1 VFHYRHTSDILE
13 PAQPGLQARA
23 RIEPIRASPLGRWN
37 TAMNKHAV
45 KAAALAAVMMLTAA
59 AADAAEVTLLI
70 SNALK
75 TVMEDLAPRFEAAT
89 GHKLAITY
97 GSTNPL
103 KARIEKGEA
112 FDLTILGEAA
122 IDDLVK
128 QGRLVAATRAVVA
141 RSVLGVAIR
150 KGAPKPDVGTTESFK
165 RTLLNAKSI
174 AYLEDGLTG
183 TYVKVLFQ
191 RLGIAEDMKAKYK
204 SARGAEAVAG
214 GEVELGVTQISEI
227 LYQKGAELAGPLPP
241 EIQNYTNFLSA
252 VGAGAKQADAARA
265 LLTYFA
271 SPDAAR
277 VMRANGLEPPG

>member
-1 VFHYRHTSDILE
+1 M
-13 PAQPGLQARA
+13 
-23 RIEPIRASPLGRWN
+23 N
-37 TAMNKHAV
+37 THAV
-45 KAAALAAVMMLTAA
+45 KAAAIALSIMSAPVAAE
-59 AADAAEVTLLI
+59 AAEVTLLI

-75 TVMEDLAPRFEAAT
+75 TVFEELAPRFEKAT

-128 QGRLVAATRAVVA
+128 QGKLVAATRAVVA
-141 RSVLGVAIR
+141 RSGLGLAIR
-150 KGAPKPDVGTTESFK
+150 KGAPKPDVGTTETFK

-174 AYLEDGLTG
+174 AYLEGGLTG
-183 TYVKVLFQ
+183 TYLNVLFQ
-191 RLGIAEDMKAKYK
+191 RLGIAESMQSKYK
-204 SARGAEAVAG
+204 NTRGAEAVAN

-227 LYQKGAELAGPLPP
+227 LYQSGAELAGPLPP
-241 EIQNYTNFLSA
+241 EIQNYTNFVTA
-252 VGAGAKQADAARA
+252 VGAGARQADAARA
-265 LLTYFA
+265 LLKYLA